1 MKVPG
6 ATRRG
11 HKQACCAAA
20 SQSGHQ
26 VKVDERSLL
35 TLLLVSAKGR
45 IDSHDYAGQLRSA
58 REALG
63 KLQFSRVCFQI
74 IWMVPGSFFGL
85 CQPLGLPKSI
95 QPPAGSRNG
104 PGPLW
109 GGSLHV
115 APCLCELRCP
125 PAFVT
130 ACFWVHLIYQDGCNL
145 YMPTLILGA
154 APGSSKS

>member
-11 HKQACCAAA
+11 HKQARCAAA
-20 SQSGHQ
+20 SRSGHW

-35 TLLLVSAKGR
+35 PPLLVSAKGC
-45 IDSHDYAGQLRSA
+45 IGSHDRAGQPRSA

-63 KLQFSRVCFQI
+63 KLQLSSVCFQI
-74 IWMVPGSFFGL
+74 IWMVPRNFFGL

-95 QPPAGSRNG
+95 QAQAGSGNG

-115 APCLCELRCP
+115 APCLCKLRRP

-130 ACFWVHLIYQDGCNL
+130 VCLRVCLIYQDGCNL
-145 YMPTLILGA
+145 YMPTLILGTA
-154 APGSSKS
+154 AGRSKS